1 MKTGMLFSPVFA
13 RLQTAS
19 LTRLASPCLLRPS
32 NNSPLEPSKFHT
44 CNLFRFHTC
53 GPSRKCGKQR
63 TYRKPKS
70 FRCNTCKKHRGRGV
84 LRLTRN
90 LTKDFYPEEHRN
102 ERSFLSSFPTK
113 ESILA
118 GLRKS
123 RDLTFLYVVTSLRRS
138 FALPH
143 LALDSIHRDSA
154 HQLGIEIRRFLR
166 HHFARRRDFHHLLDV
181 ARIQQKRNLRA
192 PAVHGVQRRARFP
205 LIGQVGFRRHRL
217 RRNAQ
222 RGLQNSFV
230 QQHHVQFALQR
241 RNVRQ
246 QLRQVDPFAQRQYVE
261 RALLR
266 LRCRISA
273 DRSLLARAHEPP
285 EKLFLRFRFLLLA
298 GKRERLRRKP
308 RLEIAP
314 HAAPRKIMN
323 VRRHAVPR
331 QYRQPFAPRIE
342 KAHHGAR
349 GRRIGID
356 LSRVRGAL
364 LAVVQRR
371 LVAVMPVGDHQL
383 LVLHRFLDRR
393 HSLRI
398 RNHPQPVHHPV
409 FIAHFRGRRGGR
421 FGLRQNSI
429 NTPLRIGVQHEKL
442 PRVHLRVPQQLQA
455 VRLRPGKRVFVP
467 EDDAGR
473 ILFQL
478 SRADESPP
486 RAAFFRSRHRIFL
499 GVHIKR
505 RSGILHDDIVANPI
519 FDRRLCARVHI
530 ILRRVARIRP
540 ALLHGNQVVR
550 VRGVILFLHRRRN
563 LVVRLRQDAVE
574 RRALRVVA
582 KGAERVNLSH
592 EFSCLVLCRLLNLLF
607 YANGLEFRK
616 VRSINFSCEFDAGCA
631 VSGEA
636 QPYYNIR
643 FMAAPKFSSARALI
657 FDLDGTLIDSQ
668 RDLILSVNDMLQE
681 MGREELHEV
690 TISAYIGHGA
700 PQLVRRAL
708 GGNAGDQEC
717 EQALQFFLA
726 HYNEHKLDNTRAY
739 PGVAEALEHL
749 SAYPMAVLTNKP
761 ARVSVRILE
770 GLGLAKYFRAVYG
783 GNSFETKKPDP
794 LGANTILRE
803 FAASPNE
810 AILIG
815 DSEVDV
821 QTARNAGTLAAAVNY
836 GFGTHDRAAYPA
848 DIYLDRLTDLAPLLG
863 KSRE

>member
-138 FALPH
+138 FALSS
-143 LALDSIHRDSA
+143 LALDSIRRDSA

-364 LAVVQRR
+364 LAIVQRR

-473 ILFQL
+473 ILF
-478 SRADESPP
+478 
-486 RAAFFRSRHRIFL
+486 
-499 GVHIKR
+499 
-505 RSGILHDDIVANPI
+505 
-519 FDRRLCARVHI
+519 
-530 ILRRVARIRP
+530 
-540 ALLHGNQVVR
+540 
-550 VRGVILFLHRRRN
+550 LHRRRN

-574 RRALRVVA
+574 GSALRVVA
-582 KGAERVNLSH
+582 KGAERANLSH

-668 RDLILSVNDMLQE
+668 RDLILSVNAMLQE
-681 MGREELHEV
+681 MGREELQED
-690 TISAYIGHGA
+690 TISGYIGHGA

-708 GGNAGDQEC
+708 GGNAGDQDC
-717 EQALQFFLA
+717 ERALQFFLS
-726 HYNEHKLDNTRAY
+726 HYNEHKLDNTCAY
-739 PGVAEALEHL
+739 PGVPEALEHL

-761 ARVSVRILE
+761 VRVSVRILE

-848 DIYLDRLTDLAPLLG
+848 DAYLDRLTDLVSLL
-863 KSRE
+863 SPTPE